1 MAELADLAETNPDS
15 ASNPVHKK
23 QRTDNDDSMPEAPHP
38 ASVTPSSPSPA
49 ADKQPDPL
57 EAASK
62 AWLQELQ
69 QQRDRWQERCTG
81 LLQNGGAKVSE
92 LDALAAEAEQY
103 LWGSGDMEALQA
115 LSDQLADA
123 KSWVSKVN
131 LSLLLCCLCMKHEVL
146 L

>member
-1 MAELADLAETNPDS
+1 MAELADLAEINPDS
-15 ASNPVHKK
+15 ATDPAHKK
-23 QRTDNDDSMPEAPHP
+23 QRTGSDDNMPEAPHP
-38 ASVTPSSPSPA
+38 TIATPPSPIPP

-57 EAASK
+57 EAATK

-69 QQRDRWQERCTG
+69 QQRDRWQERCTD
-81 LLQNGGAKVSE
+81 LLQHGGAKVSE

-123 KSWVSKVN
+123 KSWVSKV
-131 LSLLLCCLCMKHEVL
+131 SLCFCCLV
-146 L
+146 